1 MFSATASILISLWG
15 MLPLPAPHPATA
27 ECARVAANIRPRTTP
42 RTETK
47 WLAGAARLLEKAYPG
62 LRLRYEDSLYV
73 IDRGTAHTA
82 RVHYD
87 HDQES
92 GYAALVLIYSS
103 KHVAALRSGEAMS
116 GDGCR
121 SSAELVLARVGA
133 TGAPQIVA
141 RTQLDDEAVAIDVR
155 TIDVDVRDGEPSV
168 RFLYFAYYGA
178 PGWFGYVG
186 WRAEVSVER
195 GRLVTDRLP
204 ASYLKVSRS
213 GPHRMEGYLAPA
225 AGGSRSTARLTVAAF
240 GSKGE
245 VEREFDVPLVAG
257 RFLSGAKILERVP

>member
-1 MFSATASILISLWG
+1 MLRTTASILISLSAL
-15 MLPLPAPHPATA
+15 LPVSTPQARVT
-27 ECARVAANIRPRTTP
+27 ECARAAANIRRGTIS
-42 RTETK
+42 RDETK
-47 WLAGAARLLEKAYPG
+47 WLAGAGRLLETVYPG

-73 IDRGTAHTA
+73 IDKGIAYTA

-87 HDQES
+87 HDEGS

-103 KHVAALRSGEAMS
+103 KHVAALRSGEAMT

-121 SSAELVLARVGA
+121 SSAELILARVGP
-133 TGAPQIVA
+133 TGAPQMIA
-141 RTQLDDEAVAIDVR
+141 RRQVDDEAAAIDVR
-155 TIDVDVRDGEPSV
+155 TIDVDARDGEPAV
-168 RFLYFAYYGA
+168 RLFHFAYYGG

-186 WRAEVSVER
+186 WRAQASLEG

-225 AGGSRSTARLTVAAF
+225 AGGSRSTARLLVAAF
-240 GSKGE
+240 GTKGE
-245 VEREFDVPLVAG
+245 VEKEFEVPLVAG
-257 RFLSGAKILERVP
+257 RLLSGVEILQRVP